1 LLKLVPSFIFHKKS
15 ILEKIRAESGRVRV
29 HSSQVALEEVPM
41 LIHRSLYKGIAK
53 EWATLIIRLGANGK
67 KFKLYRIRVSGT
79 LKPLKIN
86 SYNPPKT
93 PLPSK

>member
-1 LLKLVPSFIFHKKS
+1 
-15 ILEKIRAESGRVRV
+15 
-29 HSSQVALEEVPM
+29 M

-86 SYNPPKT
+86 SYNAPQDPPTIEIKNCYSFT
-93 PLPSK
+93 KKH